1 MAGKI
6 AEYSKLLEWD
16 DSKTLSMIS
25 SFIEKGGKAKMGD
38 FVNLF
43 AGYLSRKQVRNFVD
57 KLVNKGVLSY
67 KGERNQRTYYLSE
80 KYKKHKLT

>member
-1 MAGKI
+1 
-6 AEYSKLLEWD
+6 
-16 DSKTLSMIS
+16 
-25 SFIEKGGKAKMGD
+25 MGD